1 MQISVQHVNAATNND
16 TVSHLV
22 EVYCIKMQPEN
33 DKDKSFRT
41 FPLFYCPQCMIVFN
55 KALEMTVTSSSD
67 HRDDRFNSIV
77 MSLAEI
83 PGYNKYNLDRYD
95 HLYRVSSD
103 IKSNSF

>member
-1 MQISVQHVNAATNND
+1 
-16 TVSHLV
+16 
-22 EVYCIKMQPEN
+22 
-33 DKDKSFRT
+33 
-41 FPLFYCPQCMIVFN
+41 MIVFN